1 MGPKDF
7 SLGSQVRTGFA
18 AIALL
23 AFLVCGIGVSYW
35 AGERVRA
42 TAYAEWTA
50 KARLDAARLSDGVLF
65 WISKAEVNLRAM
77 AGLFEDLEQ
86 LSPEEFFRLVE
97 EAEAWDPEIR
107 FSSVVH
113 ARRLLRDE
121 REEFEERTGAPLID
135 AMDPNASSAAR
146 FESFAVTHSSN
157 PDGFLGIGVDL
168 ASVPEMRE
176 VATSARQLPGNVVLG
191 PAFNDTEGRT
201 MALLATSNSLN
212 EDDGVMAA
220 TINLQSFFDNLA
232 QSQLPKG
239 ITVRLIERD
248 SESGENLRTKP
259 VIGGTDPGPDVAIT
273 EVVRIVKGQ
282 ARWSLNWDI
291 SKDYLGGPPE
301 NAVMLIQFGGG
312 LVTVLL
318 TMMFGYLVV
327 ENIRFHKLVNEKTA
341 QLSQNSMIV
350 QLTMDSIDQGFA
362 VWNNDQ
368 RLVVWSKKCE
378 EFWYH
383 PGSKLRAGMH
393 MRELLEHLRNAG
405 AFGDQSEDVDI
416 DHELQKITA
425 AGGNSEDRFRMTDGR
440 HVHVRRFPLER
451 GGYVSVYTDVTEQSE
466 QHEMLVE
473 QRAQAVRANVVK
485 TDFVRNLS
493 HEMRDPLHS
502 IIGFSDVLLKSK
514 AEPLGEQTRSTV
526 ELINGTGRHLLDL
539 INGILDLSRIESG
552 VLEMDE
558 SKFGIDDLLSD
569 IARMMSVKAEEN
581 DATVIV
587 ENKIGIGRRILADRL
602 MIRQVLINLVGNAIK
617 FTPEGNVKLIAEL
630 VDGKLCLA
638 VEDDGVGIP
647 PEDMPTIT
655 DVFKQARTNDP
666 ARHGGCGVGLAIA
679 KKLVTLHGCLFEIES
694 TMGEGTRVS
703 IQFPDDRLV

>member
-1 MGPKDF
+1 M
-7 SLGSQVRTGFA
+7 S
-18 AIALL
+18 
-23 AFLVCGIGVSYW
+23 GVGTSYW
-35 AGERVRA
+35 AGERLRA
-42 TAYAEWTA
+42 TAHAEWAA
-50 KARLDAARLSDGVLF
+50 KARLDAERLSDGVLF

-77 AGLFEDLEQ
+77 AGLFEDLES
-86 LSPEEFFRLVE
+86 LSPVEFFRLVE

-107 FSSVVH
+107 FESVVH

-121 REEFEERTGAPLID
+121 REGFETRSGLTLTD
-135 AMDPNASSAAR
+135 AMDPNASSASR
-146 FESFAVTHSSN
+146 FESFVVTHSSN

-176 VATSARQLPGNVVLG
+176 VATTARQLPGNVVLG
-191 PAFNDTEGRT
+191 PAFKDTEGRT
-201 MALLATSNSLN
+201 MALLATSYSLN
-212 EDDGVMAA
+212 EGDGVMAA
-220 TINLQSFFDNLA
+220 TINLQSFFDTLS

-248 SESGENLRTKP
+248 SESSANLQTKP
-259 VIGGTDPGPDVAIT
+259 VIGGAEPGPDAALT

-312 LVTVLL
+312 LMTVLL

-327 ENIRFHKLVNEKTA
+327 ENIRFHRLVNDKTA

-378 EFWYH
+378 EFWYY
-383 PGSKLRAGMH
+383 PGSKLRTGMH
-393 MRELLEHLRNAG
+393 MRELLEHLRDAG
-405 AFGDQSEDVDI
+405 AFGDQANDVDI

-425 AGGNSEDRFRMTDGR
+425 AGGNSDDRFEMTDGR

-451 GGYVSVYTDVTEQSE
+451 GGYVSVYTDITEQAE
-466 QHEMLVE
+466 QREMLE
-473 QRAQAVRANVVK
+473 DERAQAVKANVVK
-485 TDFVRNLS
+485 TDFVMNLS

-502 IIGFSDVLLKSK
+502 IIGFTDIILKSK
-514 AEPLGEQTRSTV
+514 SEPLGERTQSTV
-526 ELINGTGRHLLDL
+526 ELINSTGRHMLEL
-539 INGILDLSRIESG
+539 INGILDLSKIESG
-552 VLEMDE
+552 VVEMDE
-558 SKFGIDDLLSD
+558 STFSIDDFLSD
-569 IARMMSVKAEEN
+569 IARMMAVKAN
-581 DATVIV
+581 DNGTTISV
-587 ENKIGIGRRILADRL
+587 ENNIGIGRKMKADRL

-617 FTPEGNVKLIAEL
+617 FAPGGRVKLI
-630 VDGKLCLA
+630 VDQVDEKLCFA
-638 VEDDGVGIP
+638 VEDNGIGIP
-647 PEDMPTIT
+647 PEDLPTIT

-666 ARHGGCGVGLAIA
+666 SIHGGSGIGLAIVKRLA
-679 KKLVTLHGCLFEIES
+679 ALHGCEFEIES
-694 TMGEGTRVS
+694 TLGEGTRASVL
-703 IQFPDDRLV
+703 FPPERLA